1 MGWRTGRSEESCT
14 PRGSR
19 IYTAPLQ
26 SPGAAGD
33 RLLKKVHCMSLFSW
47 LSQSRSAKPP
57 VGGAAAPR
65 AEPAKA
71 GAPAGDP
78 GHRKTERM
86 ARRELLYSVVR
97 ESMARAGV
105 LSSSYKF
112 KVLSLDAGGRQFLVM
127 VDLAGTEKADPDL
140 LADVE
145 QVIAQ
150 RAKTRHELTVSAV
163 YWRRNDQV
171 GVGAPRIAAARSQV
185 RAAQPAA
192 GPSQPAELASEPA
205 PLTAASAAGRGAAPA
220 GGGNFDPIQDDELE
234 ALRAALADG
243 LGAMP
248 EVDRTPAAGAAKS
261 RGSAAPRAS
270 GFPDTQLRDDDR
282 ARTISSTQAGDL
294 T

>member
-1 MGWRTGRSEESCT
+1 
-14 PRGSR
+14 
-19 IYTAPLQ
+19 
-26 SPGAAGD
+26 
-33 RLLKKVHCMSLFSW
+33 MSLFSW
-47 LSQSRSAKPP
+47 LSQSKLAKPAADGP
-57 VGGAAAPR
+57 GVSRGEVAKAAAP
-65 AEPAKA
+65 AA
-71 GAPAGDP
+71 DP
-78 GHRKTERM
+78 SQRKSERM

-112 KVLSLDAGGRQFLVM
+112 KVLSLDAAGRQFLVM
-127 VDLAGTEKADPDL
+127 VDLASSERLDPDL
-140 LADVE
+140 LSEIE

-171 GVGAPRIAAARSQV
+171 GVGSPRIAAARSHV
-185 RAAQPAA
+185 RAAQPAS

-205 PLTAASAAGRGAAPA
+205 ALTPTVAPGRGAPA
-220 GGGNFDPIQDDELE
+220 GGSNVDPIQDDELE

-248 EVDRTPAAGAAKS
+248 EVVRTPAGGHRGAKP
-261 RGSAAPRAS
+261 GDGEAPRAS
-270 GFPDTQLRDDDR
+270 GFPETQVRDDDR
-282 ARTISSTQAGDL
+282 ARTLSSTQAGDL